1 MAASKFRQIDL
12 LRKRRESNLLQD
24 PFFIDTKKFIFKG
37 IYIGISLISLSFIIG
52 LVFIAR
58 SSFIE
63 RKKANIKPLVD
74 EYNALQTKLDEESK
88 QLKVV
93 ASFNKKLKNSIVNVS
108 SSSALFSEIS
118 LIIPNKLQLVNLSST
133 GNILNIKSQVA
144 NKKPFEVINGF
155 LISLDNSKFINF
167 SEIDLTDIK
176 REEKKGNIFVFNVST
191 KIVSDYQEI
200 NQKYL
205 KILGSEGLSNRIDL
219 LKMVEEL

>member
-74 EYNALQTKLDEESK
+74 EYNALQTKLDE
-88 QLKVV
+88 
-93 ASFNKKLKNSIVNVS
+93 KNIS
-108 SSSALFSEIS
+108 SS
-118 LIIPNKLQLVNLSST
+118 
-133 GNILNIKSQVA
+133 
-144 NKKPFEVINGF
+144 F
-155 LISLDNSKFINF
+155 LC
-167 SEIDLTDIK
+167 
-176 REEKKGNIFVFNVST
+176 
-191 KIVSDYQEI
+191 
-200 NQKYL
+200 QKYM
-205 KILGSEGLSNRIDL
+205 RFW
-219 LKMVEEL
+219 